1 VKCAPVDD
9 PVLRLFAAL
18 IANVL
23 SIGHADL
30 LPFNAVVANL
40 LAVGDPVYALG
51 ALTFDADV
59 FVTRDLLALDRLL
72 ALDALLALGTCRPFR
87 LRHALLAI
95 DARSTFNARLSL
107 DSFGTR
113 RPLDPRLALYA
124 LGTLRT
130 FGPLGLRRLPTMFAV
145 RLGACGGRYRQ
156 RGNAGGE
163 DHPIKHVLSPFERI
177 ERSVSGTVPTIRP
190 MEDAP

>member
-59 FVTRDLLALDRLL
+59 FVTRDLLALD
-72 ALDALLALGTCRPFR
+72 ALLALGTRRPFR

-177 ERSVSGTVPTIRP
+177 ERSVSGTVPTIRR
-190 MEDAP
+190 MEHAP